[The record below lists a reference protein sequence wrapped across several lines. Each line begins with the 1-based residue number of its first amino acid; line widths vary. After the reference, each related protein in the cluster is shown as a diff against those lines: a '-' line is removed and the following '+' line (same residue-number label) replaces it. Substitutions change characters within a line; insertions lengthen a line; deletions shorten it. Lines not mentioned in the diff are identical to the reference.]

1 MSLYIFR
8 WFKII
13 DYGMATWG
21 FSKTLLLSGHSKIS
35 LVWSPL
41 NQSEDHHSILCMISY
56 EILKTH
62 SFQKEQKFVKLQF
75 EPSDLFY
82 LVITLFPVCYA
93 PKSMFQ
99 AGLFNLVNI
108 RLFSS
113 WGGRRYWLI
122 VQLDSLIHGFRY
134 FDYLFYI
141 DFEASMADP
150 RAQNALGHL
159 QVCS

>member
-1 MSLYIFR
+1 MRFLENFAALRAFQNFTGLVSLKSVR
-8 WFKII
+8 
-13 DYGMATWG
+13 
-21 FSKTLLLSGHSKIS
+21 
-35 LVWSPL
+35 
-41 NQSEDHHSILCMISY
+41 DHHSILCMISY

-82 LVITLFPVCYA
+82 LVITLFPVWYA

-113 WGGRRYWLI
+113 
-122 VQLDSLIHGFRY
+122 
-134 FDYLFYI
+134 
-141 DFEASMADP
+141 
-150 RAQNALGHL
+150 
-159 QVCS
+159 